1 MYLELNSF
9 WFYVESCITLP
20 FTTLYIGFY
29 CYLELYYTRRLGPV
43 WLTTRS
49 QPLTYSPNQKNFG

>member
-20 FTTLYIGFY
+20 FTSLYIGLY
-29 CYLELYYTRRLGPV
+29 CYLELSYTMRLAPV
-43 WLTTRS
+43 
-49 QPLTYSPNQKNFG
+49 